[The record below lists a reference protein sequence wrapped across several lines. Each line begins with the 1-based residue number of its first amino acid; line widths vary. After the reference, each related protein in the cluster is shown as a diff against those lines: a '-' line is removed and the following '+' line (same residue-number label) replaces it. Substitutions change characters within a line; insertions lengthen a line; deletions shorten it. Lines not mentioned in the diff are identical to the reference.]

1 MNITL
6 FTLINS
12 KLIDKNSHIVK
23 HTIEKGDKE
32 ITMSNVTMISLTT
45 LTTTISVGSLKHYS

>member
-1 MNITL
+1 M
-6 FTLINS
+6 INS